1 MDSGRVIHTN
11 VAAIL
16 WKLLRIS
23 TIISVP
29 HFTVSL
35 KGRGEKKKKGNRKNS
50 HTWWFVLGYYSD
62 ESCMKTHTFL
72 PGTLT
77 CRYLSQ
83 KKTRKEDKFNYI
95 ILNSC
100 VNKNL
105 FGLNCYLNFNLDLI
119 VVNTDVKLFLQMDF
133 KHRRCGQSMGH
144 DAGRLKFKHEGQSWL
159 TFPGGT
165 VSLIFSLFSCISFK
179 KVKGRR

>member
-1 MDSGRVIHTN
+1 
-11 VAAIL
+11 
-16 WKLLRIS
+16 
-23 TIISVP
+23 
-29 HFTVSL
+29 
-35 KGRGEKKKKGNRKNS
+35 
-50 HTWWFVLGYYSD
+50 
-62 ESCMKTHTFL
+62 MKTHTFL

-119 VVNTDVKLFLQMDF
+119 VVNTAVKLFLQMDF